1 MTNFRHTST
10 PKIAPRPASDQLVA
24 QRRNRP
30 ISPHLTV
37 YKWNYV
43 SSASALHR
51 ITGSLLSA
59 SLYGFATL
67 YLFSPTLGLNLD
79 STTITAAFGFLPP
92 AVKAAFKFCMAMS
105 FTWHA
110 FNGVKHLVWD
120 TGRLL
125 GKVQSGRASWA
136 VLACSG
142 TVSLGLALYQ
152 F

>member
-1 MTNFRHTST
+1 MT
-10 PKIAPRPASDQLVA
+10 I
-24 QRRNRP
+24 
-30 ISPHLTV
+30 

-51 ITGSLLSA
+51 ITGLLLSA
-59 SLYGFATL
+59 SLYGFATA
-67 YLFSPTLGLNLD
+67 YLLSPALGLHLD
-79 STTITAAFGFLPP
+79 STSIVAGFGSLPP
-92 AVKAAFKFCMAMS
+92 VVKVALKFCMAMP

-110 FNGVKHLVWD
+110 LNGVKHLVWD
-120 TGRLL
+120 SGRLL
-125 GKVQSGRASWA
+125 GKVQSGRASWV